1 MAFDY
6 RLPHAVME
14 DFHLTVLGGG
24 DLCRNLPTVP
34 KVPMLVCSGDTY

>member
-14 DFHLTVLGGG
+14 DFHLTVLGGS
-24 DLCRNLPTVP
+24 DLYLSQC
-34 KVPMLVCSGDTY
+34 